1 MIDRRQKEL
10 PKKFGN
16 SFFRFFAALRMTRR
30 RLRMTAIFRVTRIF
44 KVLWAF
50 RLLERAPI

>member
-10 PKKFGN
+10 PKFFWQL
-16 SFFRFFAALRMTRR
+16 FFRFFAALRMTRR

-44 KVLWAF
+44 KVLLAF
-50 RLLERAPI
+50 RLLERALI